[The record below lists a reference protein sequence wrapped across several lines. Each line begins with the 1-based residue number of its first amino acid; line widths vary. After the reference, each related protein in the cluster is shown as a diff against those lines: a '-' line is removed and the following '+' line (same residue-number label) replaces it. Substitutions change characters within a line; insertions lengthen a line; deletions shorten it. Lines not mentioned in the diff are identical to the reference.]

1 MATSSHGPQ
10 RLIQI
15 LSDDKIN
22 IVANKIIIACTGAVG
37 LSQRF
42 HGVVKASWDKDKH
55 FQKPSLDCAREISR
69 ATLKDFDHTG
79 VPRLPP
85 QQGGLGFGALMAA
98 PLEGTAQLIEFGLLD
113 FQPEIRKERLHFVSM
128 GSGQV
133 LADPFLAFVSRVL
146 WNGQPPNVQMGALGL
161 YWVLSH
167 TIQYA
172 PGGVGK
178 PIKIAVLKKEKGD
191 WVARSV
197 EGDELQEP
205 EQHVSEIEKLIASYP
220 AAIVEAANATPP
232 PAPPKDDK
240 Q

>member
-1 MATSSHGPQ
+1 MATSSLGPQ

-42 HGVVKASWDKDKH
+42 HGVVKACWDPPQKH
-55 FQKPSLDCAREISR
+55 FQKSTVDCAREVAR
-69 ATLKDFDHTG
+69 ATLRDFEHTG
-79 VPRLPP
+79 VPRQSP

-98 PLEGTAQLIEFGLLD
+98 PLDGAAQLIEFGLLD
-113 FQPEIRKERLHFVSM
+113 FQPEIRRDRLHFVSM

-146 WNGQPPNVQMGALGL
+146 WSGQAPNVQMGALGL

-178 PIKIAVLKKEKGD
+178 PIKIAILKKEKGD
-191 WVARSV
+191 WIARSV

-205 EQHVSEIEKLIASYP
+205 EQHVAEIEKRIASYP
-220 AAIVEAANATPP
+220 ADIVEAAKVSPP
-232 PAPPKDDK
+232 PSPPKEE
-240 Q
+240 